1 MPTAGTG
8 ETINTHRKEHGMAD
22 SIRTITAPEGMAPP
36 RGHYSH
42 ATRGAGLVFVSGQ
55 LPVAADGTVL
65 GDAAFEVQA
74 RQVLANVTAA
84 LRGAGSSVERLL
96 QVRVYITDIALWP
109 AFNEIYAQW
118 AGTARPARAVVPVP
132 CLHYGCSLEVEAV
145 ALAALAHE

>member
-1 MPTAGTG
+1 
-8 ETINTHRKEHGMAD
+8 MAEAID
-22 SIRTITAPEGMAPP
+22 TITAPEGMAPP

-65 GDAAFEVQA
+65 NEAGFEVQA
-74 RQVLANVTAA
+74 RQVLANVAAA
-84 LRGAGSSVERLL
+84 LAGAGSSVEQLL

-109 AFNEIYAQW
+109 AFNGIYAQW
-118 AGTARPARAVVPVP
+118 CGAHQPARCVVPVP

-145 ALAALAHE
+145 ALGS